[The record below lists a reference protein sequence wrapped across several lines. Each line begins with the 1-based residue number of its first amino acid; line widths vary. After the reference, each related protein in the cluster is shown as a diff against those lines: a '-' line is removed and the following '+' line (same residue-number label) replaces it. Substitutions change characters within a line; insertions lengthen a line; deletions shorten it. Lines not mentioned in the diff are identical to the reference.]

1 MAKVMVAGQRQGWR
15 IERATITASLSDRD
29 VDLMRE
35 LREEHRLPVSALAEK
50 FEVSKTLVKRI
61 CRYEIR
67 RQTPDRWK
75 RGRGDGQVPPEGIS
89 WWLGL
94 WCGGIEMS
102 RGLTDKQ
109 SRSRRGV
116 PSLT

>member
-1 MAKVMVAGQRQGWR
+1 MAKVMVAVNDRGWR
-15 IERATITASLSDRD
+15 IGEGHHNSKLSDHD

-67 RQTPDRWK
+67 CQTPDRWK
-75 RGRGDGQVPPEGIS
+75 VVEVTDRFLLRAFRGGWGFVREEVK
-89 WWLGL
+89 
-94 WCGGIEMS
+94 C
-102 RGLTDKQ
+102 
-109 SRSRRGV
+109 
-116 PSLT
+116 